1 MGGCGGGVIGFAGV
15 RRYWVTLAHIVR
27 RADTLLYSIVF
38 SVLYYSTTGTAMI
51 RTVVLFLYQTSN
63 TMKHGTENK
72 TISKRGINQSLKPF
86 FFNNGNR
93 IIWKQNHTVCKM
105 Q

>member
-1 MGGCGGGVIGFAGV
+1 MLGNMSSYCKEG
-15 RRYWVTLAHIVR
+15 RYTAVQYTV
-27 RADTLLYSIVF
+27 VF

-86 FFNNGNR
+86 FFNNGNG
-93 IIWKQNHTVCKM
+93 IIWKQNNTVCKM